1 MDSYVYDLER
11 ENDRTRRVL
20 SRNEDRLKEGYNL
33 ISQGRIEEGKNII
46 EEVVGK
52 LQETRGS
59 IEYLMEK
66 YGED

>member
-33 ISQGRIEEGKNII
+33 ISQGKIEEGKNII